1 MAAWEEVA
9 ADVFRRRYQPH
20 DVSVCVVRG
29 TGGLLVCDT
38 RSSHRQAD
46 EIRAD
51 LKALGTLPVRWVVN
65 THAHFDHTFGNAR
78 FGPGSDLG
86 APIYGHERVPAHL
99 DEYERP
105 MLAELIAVGEEP
117 AGEWREIVI
126 TPPTVLI
133 GDAMTLDLGG
143 ITAELL
149 HLGRGHTDNDL
160 LVHLPASGV
169 WLTGDLVEESGPPV
183 YGSGSFPLDWP
194 GTIGR
199 LRAALREED
208 VLVPGHG
215 AVVDAAFLAAQ
226 HAQLEAAATL
236 ITELHAAGVPAEHA
250 EAEAGDRWPFP
261 AGLPGC
267 GFAAA
272 IRDGYQVLA
281 RGSTA
286 SPGGHPGTPDGPE
299 PPGGPRPVPGPS
311 SPERG
316 PWRPPPPPGRG

>member
-1 MAAWEEVA
+1 MTAWEEVA
-9 ADVFRRRYQPH
+9 AGIFRRRYQPH

-51 LKALGTLPVRWVVN
+51 LAELGTLPVRWVVN
-65 THAHFDHTFGNAR
+65 THAHFDHSFGNAR
-78 FGPGSDLG
+78 FGPASDLG

-99 DEYERP
+99 DTYERP
-105 MLAELIAVGEEP
+105 MLAKLIATGEEP

-126 TPPTVLI
+126 TAPTVLV
-133 GDAMTLDLGG
+133 GEQMTLDLGG
-143 ITAELL
+143 TGAELR

-169 WLTGDLVEESGPPV
+169 WLVGDLVEESGPPV

-194 GTIGR
+194 ATIGR
-199 LRAALREED
+199 LRAALREGD

-226 HAQLEAAATL
+226 HEQLAAAAAL
-236 ITELHAAGVPAEHA
+236 IAELHAAGVPAQQA

-261 AGLPGC
+261 EGLPGA
-267 GFAAA
+267 GLAAA
-272 IRDGYQVLA
+272 IRDGYAQLAAVLA
-281 RGSTA
+281 QGDTA
-286 SPGGHPGTPDGPE
+286 SPGGHPQTPDGLE
-299 PPGGPRPVPGPS
+299 PPLA
-311 SPERG
+311 
-316 PWRPPPPPGRG
+316 

>member
-1 MAAWEEVA
+1 MASWEEVA
-9 ADVFRRRYQPH
+9 AGVFRRRYQPY

-29 TGGLLVCDT
+29 AGGLLVCDT

-51 LKALGTLPVRWVVN
+51 LRELGTLPVRWVVN

-78 FGPGSDLG
+78 FGPASDIG

-99 DEYERP
+99 DAYERP
-105 MLAELIAVGEEP
+105 MLAELIAAGEEP
-117 AGEWREIVI
+117 ADEWREIVI
-126 TPPTVLI
+126 TPPTVLV

-143 ITAELL
+143 TTAELL

-160 LVHLPASGV
+160 LVHLRASGV

-194 GTIGR
+194 ATIGR
-199 LRAALREED
+199 LRAALGEGD

-215 AVVDAAFLAAQ
+215 AVVGAAFLAAQ
-226 HAQLEAAATL
+226 HEQLAAAAAL
-236 ITELHAAGVPAEHA
+236 IVELHAAGVPAEHA

-261 AGLPGC
+261 EGLPGA
-267 GFAAA
+267 GLAAA
-272 IRDGYQVLA
+272 ARDGYAALA
-281 RGSTA
+281 PGS
-286 SPGGHPGTPDGPE
+286 D
-299 PPGGPRPVPGPS
+299 PRNLPLA
-311 SPERG
+311 
-316 PWRPPPPPGRG
+316 